1 MANSPGAVAQALACS
16 GELQCASLA
25 GSELPA
31 GTMNRAP
38 RSLALRHISKKE
50 EFARMKA
57 SISLR
62 GAVCHVAVLAA
73 LAGLASVQ
81 LSAQML
87 INGAGATFP
96 APIYQKWFSDFNS
109 VDSNVQINYQAIGSG
124 GGIRQVTEGTVDFGA
139 SDGPMTD
146 QQLAEYQ
153 QKHGFPVL
161 HFPTVLGAAVPT
173 YNIPGVTASLDFTPE
188 ALAGIFLGKIKRW
201 SDPAIQKTNPN
212 VTLPPR
218 EIVVIHRSDG
228 SGTTYCWTDYL
239 SKISS
244 EWKSK
249 VGRNT
254 SVNWPAGLGGK
265 GNDGVAGLVKQTS
278 GAIGYVELIYAVRNH
293 MAYGLVR
300 NSAGEFIKANLS
312 SVSSAAADAAEKM
325 PADYRVSI
333 TNAPG
338 KESYPISTFT
348 WLLVPSKINDA
359 GKRDA
364 IKKFLKWALTDGQKS
379 ASSLQYAPLP
389 KALQSRELGD
399 ISKIH

>member
-1 MANSPGAVAQALACS
+1 MKVSVFMRG
-16 GELQCASLA
+16 SLWQ
-25 GSELPA
+25 
-31 GTMNRAP
+31 
-38 RSLALRHISKKE
+38 
-50 EFARMKA
+50 
-57 SISLR
+57 
-62 GAVCHVAVLAA
+62 VAVVAA

-146 QQLAEYQ
+146 QQLKEYQ

-161 HFPTVLGAAVPT
+161 HFPTVLGAAVPA
-173 YNIPGVTASLDFTPE
+173 YNVRGVSASLNFTPE
-188 ALAGIFLGKIKRW
+188 ALAGIYLGKIKRW
-201 SDPAIQKTNPN
+201 NDPAIQKANPK
-212 VTLPPR
+212 VTLPAA

-239 SKISS
+239 SKISP
-244 EWKSK
+244 EWKGK

-254 SVNWPAGLGGK
+254 SVNWPVGLGGK
-265 GNDGVAGLVKQTS
+265 GNDGVAGLVKQTA

-312 SVSSAAADAAEKM
+312 SVSAAAAGAAANM
-325 PADYRVSI
+325 PPDFRVSI

-338 KESYPISTFT
+338 KQSYPISTFT
-348 WLLVPSKINDA
+348 WLLIPSKINDA
-359 GKRDA
+359 GKRGA
-364 IKKFLKWALTDGQKS
+364 IKKFLKWALTDGQKE
-379 ASSLQYAPLP
+379 ASSLEYAPLP
-389 KALQSRELGD
+389 QTVRSRELGD